1 MSADSQQRKVT
12 NSPLHFAR
20 FEFKYILPL
29 DKRVEVEEEL
39 RYFLQ
44 YDPFVENRE
53 NHKYIVR
60 SLYFDDPRY
69 SSFHDKV
76 DGLHSRSKFRLRTY
90 GYNQDRDIPLYLEI
104 KGRHNNLVFKHRVPV
119 NNESIDWSTV
129 GAATIGDTIINQSE
143 DSPVREQFRY
153 ELLRKNLRPVALI
166 DYMRRPYLSKYD
178 SSFRIT
184 FDEKIMATETDCVF
198 PGNKSESR
206 QVVPGATVLEVKFHH
221 HMPSWFHRIIQTHE
235 LRRVSISKICSG
247 MEALGLAFD
256 EN

>member
-1 MSADSQQRKVT
+1 VPVSLKQRNDS

-20 FEFKYILPL
+20 FEFKYILPAR
-29 DKRVEVEEEL
+29 KRIEVEEEL
-39 RYFLQ
+39 QYFLQ

-53 NHKYIVR
+53 EHKYIVR

-90 GYNQDRDIPLYLEI
+90 SKSQNEGVPLYLEI
-104 KGRHNNLVFKHRVPV
+104 KGRHNNLVFKHRTPIDKG
-119 NNESIDWSTV
+119 NIDWSV
-129 GAATIGDTIINQSE
+129 LNASTISTTIITQSE
-143 DSPVREQFRY
+143 DSHVREQFRY

-178 SSFRIT
+178 PTFRIT
-184 FDEKIMATETDCVF
+184 FDEKLMATETDCIF
-198 PGNKSESR
+198 PGNIMAPR
-206 QVVPGATVLEVKFHH
+206 QVLPGATVLEVKFHH

-235 LRRVSISKICSG
+235 LRRVSISKICAG